1 MSFPSW
7 YYFQLNNI
15 VSKFIYFKVKY
26 YPKYVPEVFKLQYLY
41 FQNLEND
48 VIGFKMECK
57 REFGFDKLSGAD

>member
-1 MSFPSW
+1 MDTNFFPIS
-7 YYFQLNNI
+7 
-15 VSKFIYFKVKY
+15 SKTT
-26 YPKYVPEVFKLQYLY
+26 